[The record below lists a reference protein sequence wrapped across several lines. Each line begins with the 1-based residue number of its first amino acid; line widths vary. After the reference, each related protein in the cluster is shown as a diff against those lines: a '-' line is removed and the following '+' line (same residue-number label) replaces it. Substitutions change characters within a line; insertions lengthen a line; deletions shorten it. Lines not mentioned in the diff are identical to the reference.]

1 MHTLFT
7 NISLPVLIYMGMGLV
22 LARILIDRSKLHG
35 PDWLSWLQFLVDVLR
50 IVLLWP
56 LVLFVDKLV
65 GWLDPSIN
73 KEAQH
78 LL

>member
-22 LARILIDRSKLHG
+22 LSRILVDRSKLHG
-35 PDWLSWLQFLVDVLR
+35 PRWLIWLQFLVDVLR

-65 GWLDPSIN
+65 GWLDPSVN
-73 KEAQH
+73 KEVQH